1 MKKTVA
7 YLGPAGTFTHE
18 ATRAFF
24 PADDVKLAGYPSIPD
39 VWDAVDAGQCDY
51 GVVPVENAIEG
62 SVVLTLDWLN
72 HQVDVLI
79 VGELV
84 YPIAQC
90 LLVHPLQAERNAG
103 EWTRVVSHPQAVA
116 QCRLY
121 LRKHL
126 PGAEV
131 SFAEST
137 AEAARQVKSRPDK
150 AWMAI
155 GTRTAGELYGLHVLE
170 EDVQDHP
177 NNFTRFIAVGKKP
190 LPDGHREPDLHKTSL
205 LVTLPSAYPG
215 ALHQVLSAFA
225 WRQLNLCRIESRPT
239 KKGLGSYHFFIDVE
253 KDWDPVLMA
262 GAVAEIEALGCHVRR
277 LGSFPC
283 YRVSQ
288 GAKSI
293 VR

>member
-7 YLGPAGTFTHE
+7 YLGPVGTFTHE
-18 ATRAFF
+18 ATCAFF
-24 PADDVKLAGYPSIPD
+24 PEDDVELVEYPSIPD
-39 VWDAVDAGQCDY
+39 VLDAVDAGKCHY

-62 SVVLTLDWLN
+62 SVALTLDWLI

-84 YPIAQC
+84 YPIMQC
-90 LLVHPLQAERNAG
+90 LLVHPFQAGNSPEK
-103 EWTRVVSHPQAVA
+103 WTRIISHPQAVA

-121 LRKHL
+121 LRKHF
-126 PGAEV
+126 PDADV
-131 SFAEST
+131 SFADST
-137 AEAARQVKSRPDK
+137 AEAVRQVKCHPDE
-150 AWMAI
+150 AWVAI
-155 GTRTAGELYGLHVLE
+155 GTRAAGELYGLHVLA
-170 EDVQDHP
+170 EDVQDHT
-177 NNFTRFIAVGKKP
+177 NNYTRFIAVGKQP
-190 LPDGHREPDLHKTSL
+190 LSKRAKDPDIYKTSI
-205 LVTLPSAYPG
+205 LVTLPSDYPG

-253 KDWDPVLMA
+253 KEWDSVLMA

-283 YRVSQ
+283 YRVLQ

-293 VR
+293 VS